1 MRVLRPGG
9 HRLDPVTLDLVL
21 AAILAIATELEAWF
35 GSVGGLGGLLK
46 EQSER

>member
-9 HRLDPVTLDLVL
+9 HRLDPVTLDL
-21 AAILAIATELEAWF
+21 AAILAIATELEAGF